1 MAQEIM
7 RETFSLTWQTEDE
20 VKSLVDSLVELLRL
34 VLLGKVEIKT
44 VKSNKKSVL
53 VEYYFLE

>member
-1 MAQEIM
+1 M
-7 RETFSLTWQTEDE
+7 QTEDE
-20 VKSLVDSLVELLRL
+20 VKSLVASLIELLRL
-34 VLLGKVEIKT
+34 VLLGKVEIKI